1 MKNILGFSIVVAILN
16 GIVTAVIA
24 YVILAHLT
32 PRLKMGTVELYYVL
46 FVGALIVIN
55 IIDYFLSA
63 SISTEFGVTERQ
75 VEFPIVIIAI
85 QSALMAL
92 FVLLEYY
99 IPQLTRITLLTS
111 VLTIA
116 VIPYIFTIYY
126 AKSFDLT
133 TEEGTLML
141 WFV

>member
-1 MKNILGFSIVVAILN
+1 MENILGFSIVVAILN

-32 PRLKMGTVELYYVL
+32 PRLKMRTVELYYVL

-55 IIDYFLSA
+55 ILDYFLSA

-92 FVLLEYY
+92 FVLLEYF

-126 AKSFDLT
+126 AQRFGLT

>member
-1 MKNILGFSIVVAILN
+1 MVAILN

-126 AKSFDLT
+126 AQRFGLT

>member
-126 AKSFDLT
+126 AQRFGLT